1 MTLKQFLETLKTK
14 NVLVT
19 VSDKND
25 NEICKIY
32 AEGVDSLDDAVEA
45 RTVSRWQIAGAT
57 ALTVVID
64 DVTNSTDP
72 DPSSDPTDP

>member
-1 MTLKQFLETLKTK
+1 MTLKQFLESLKTK

-32 AEGVDSLDDAVEA
+32 AEGVDSLDDTVEA
-45 RTVSRWQIAGAT
+45 RTVARWQITGAT
-57 ALTVVID
+57 ALTVVLD
-64 DVTNSTDP
+64 DANTGSGTSDP
-72 DPSSDPTDP
+72 DPTGDP